1 MFPGEGAVPVHRLPQ
16 DKVIEA
22 AHPAGPGEDGV
33 GAFPVG
39 APFEGLQG
47 RGEETG
53 PPALPLR
60 PEKVYDLEKIVARPP
75 VQGKPSIRAGNPRP
89 ASGHVMTVQ
98 AHGGRVN

>member
-1 MFPGEGAVPVHRLPQ
+1 MLPGEGAVPVHGLSQ

-39 APFEGLQG
+39 TPVEGLQG

-75 VQGKPSIRAGNPRP
+75 VQGKPSFRSAPPRP
-89 ASGHVMTVQ
+89 AAGRVMTVRPR
-98 AHGGRVN
+98 GGPVN